1 MTKSITAKVVGAG
14 NDLDWPS
21 PNTPV
26 LLRRKLNPAADPA
39 TLTVFADER
48 WNLTPG
54 LFEEHVPVTRLNFGA
69 VPIAF
74 REPVKHYFWQVINHD
89 TPRRMRKSMS
99 PRPALRT
106 VAINMPRLAAFTSWL
121 DGHGVRSFAE
131 VTTQDLDLYLTD
143 VVTSDASDSMKS
155 SLLTEV
161 IRFWSYR
168 TRLPEPMRMLAPP
181 PWDGEQPR
189 DLIGVVVKI
198 GTNRTPR
205 IAADTMESLLM
216 WSLRFVED
224 LADDIIAAFREFVAL
239 HNHSPSVR
247 NPEIKQAFP
256 RRTTAEL
263 IPDLTNYLA
272 YLQSTGGSLP
282 GRRDDDG
289 VVRIHYPHLTRMF
302 RGNES
307 SFDANRRS
315 RVLVEQAGLPVTDTI
330 LLDSPITGR
339 VGDRAWLSTPIAYDD
354 ALPMAQRL
362 RTACLVVIAYL
373 SGMRAGE
380 VLNLE
385 RGCVTHDPVTDL
397 WVINGRKFKGA
408 RNEDGEKV
416 PEGQV
421 RDEPWVVVEQTAR
434 AVKVLER
441 LHHHRLLFH
450 NDLRPITSNRDGDG
464 RVRPTSARGMRVGA
478 ARNAQH
484 TTGDVHAL
492 IEWINDYCAQTGR
505 PQERVPADPHGR
517 LAPSRFRRTL
527 AWHIV
532 RKPRGL
538 VAGAIQYGHLHV
550 QMTLGYS
557 GAYDSGFPDEHA
569 FEDWLFRLE
578 QLAENHERLLDG
590 EKISGPAAGSYQY
603 RIPAAHNKFAGRVL
617 VNNRQARDLLANPLL
632 QIYPGKAMTCVFD
645 QSKALC
651 QVRVAEGD
659 VRTTPD
665 QDDCR
670 TNCGN
675 IAYTDRNIDQLRAE
689 AASLSALLDQS
700 IAPSPRHHREQA
712 ELDRLRRIVADHGT
726 AIGER

>member
-1 MTKSITAKVVGAG
+1 MTAPITAPLTEADD
-14 NDLDWPS
+14 DLDWPS
-21 PNTPV
+21 PDTPV
-26 LLRRKLNPAADPA
+26 LLRRKLNPAADPT

-54 LFEEHVPVTRLNFGA
+54 LFEEHVPVTRLNFGP
-69 VPIAF
+69 VPDAF
-74 REPVKHYFWQVINHD
+74 RDTVKHYFWQVINHD
-89 TPRRMRKSMS
+89 TPRWMRKSTS

-106 VAINMPRLAAFTSWL
+106 VAIVMPRLTAFTVWL
-121 DGHGVRSFAE
+121 DGRGIQSFAE
-131 VTTQDLDLYLTD
+131 VTADDLDLYLTD
-143 VVTSDASDSMKS
+143 VVSSEATDSMKS
-155 SLLTEV
+155 RLLTEV
-161 IRFWSYR
+161 LRFWSYR
-168 TRLPEPMRMLAPP
+168 TRLPESMRMPTVP
-181 PWDGEQPR
+181 PWDGEQPS
-189 DLIGVVVKI
+189 DLIGVVVKSAV
-198 GTNRTPR
+198 NRTPR

-224 LADDIIAAFREFVAL
+224 FADDIIAAFREYVVL
-239 HNHSPSVR
+239 HNYSPSVR
-247 NPEIKQAFP
+247 NPELKRAFP

-263 IPDLTNYLA
+263 VPDLTNYLTQLEA
-272 YLQSTGGSLP
+272 TGGSLP

-289 VVRIHYPHLTRMF
+289 VVRVHYPHLTRMF

-307 SFDANRRS
+307 SFNDGRRS
-315 RVLVEQAGLPVTDTI
+315 RELVEQAGLPVTDTV

-339 VGDRAWLSTPIAYDD
+339 VGDQAWQTTPIAYDE
-354 ALPMAQRL
+354 ALPLAQRL

-385 RGCVTHDPVTDL
+385 RGCLTHDPVTDL
-397 WVINGRKFKGA
+397 WTIGGRKFKGA
-408 RNEDGEKV
+408 RNEDGEKI
-416 PEGQV
+416 PEGQL
-421 RDEPWVVVEQTAR
+421 RDEPWVVVEQTVR
-434 AVKVLER
+434 AVRVLER

-450 NDLRPITSNRDGDG
+450 NQLRPVTKDRDDNG
-464 RVRPTSARGMRVGA
+464 RVRPTDARGMRIGA
-478 ARNAQH
+478 ARSAQNIAE
-484 TTGDVHAL
+484 DVHAL
-492 IEWINDYCAQTGR
+492 IDWINDYCEQSSR
-505 PQERVPADPHGR
+505 PHERVPADPHGR

-590 EKISGPAAGSYQY
+590 EKISGPAANSYRH
-603 RIPAAHNKFAGRVL
+603 RIPDAHNKFAGRVL

-651 QVRVAEGD
+651 QIRRAEGD

-670 TNCGN
+670 NNCGN
-675 IAYTDRNIDQLRAE
+675 IAYTDRDIDQLRAE
-689 AASLSALLDQS
+689 AASLTALLDQS

-712 ELDRLRRIVADHGT
+712 ELDRLHRVIADHGT
-726 AIGER
+726 ATGEK